1 MLGGWGMGEWRTG
14 TVLDLQ
20 REGILLV
27 EDGNHGESRPRPNE
41 FVSSGVAFIRAADL
55 EDGQVLFASASRIT
69 DEARR
74 RITKGIGAPG
84 DVILSHKGT
93 VGKVAMAPSDAP
105 PFVCSPQTTFW
116 RSLNSDELDRRY
128 LYAFLRSPM
137 FHRQLGSRAG
147 ETDMAPYVSLT
158 SQRGMLVAVP
168 PIEEQRRIAGVL
180 GALDDKIEVNRRM
193 NRTLE
198 EMAQALFKSW
208 FVDFDGHTDLVES
221 ELGPIPRGWRIATLG
236 SACLV
241 TMGQSPPGSTYNEVG
256 DGMQFYQGS
265 RDFGARFPMPRV
277 YCTSP
282 KRVAGAGDTLL
293 SVRAPVG
300 AINMAS
306 NDCCIGRGLAAIR
319 HRSGSRSFTYYL
331 ARKLAPILSAFE
343 GEGTVFGALNTE
355 SLSGISVIDPPEEMI
370 ESFELRVASM
380 DCLVETSCR
389 QMADLAALRDTLL
402 PKLLSGEIRVPEAE
416 KAVEAAT

>member
-1 MLGGWGMGEWRTG
+1 
-14 TVLDLQ
+14 
-20 REGILLV
+20 
-27 EDGNHGESRPRPNE
+27 
-41 FVSSGVAFIRAADL
+41 
-55 EDGQVLFASASRIT
+55 
-69 DEARR
+69 
-74 RITKGIGAPG
+74 
-84 DVILSHKGT
+84 
-93 VGKVAMAPSDAP
+93 
-105 PFVCSPQTTFW
+105 
-116 RSLNSDELDRRY
+116 
-128 LYAFLRSPM
+128 
-137 FHRQLGSRAG
+137 
-147 ETDMAPYVSLT
+147 MAPYVSLT